1 MLLQIQSLNVLML
14 CCADALGHQLY
25 LCELCSNFLP
35 TKVELAA
42 HYVSHHNLSF
52 DTCVIT
58 ALHEQKTSKVH
69 DSKNGSQAASGIGDG
84 DKLSSPVIQDV
95 RLSDGSEAVHAK
107 SGVILDPTEP
117 VAFSSGDEAKTTEG
131 HSGSSK
137 PSVLRPRG
145 SASASG
151 ARRTVDSALTKHAR
165 HPPTVV
171 SVYPCPVCGKI
182 FRCRR
187 YLRKHSE
194 THGSAHACDI
204 CGKNYRSRAY
214 LRLHRR
220 RHEKAAMAAAN
231 PTSDATPAP
240 PRPRFS
246 CTECSFTTDVIAA
259 IHAHRQVHAPSGSVR
274 CAICGRAYS
283 NRAALSKHRRVHD
296 TDRPFACPVPGCRWR
311 FRTDVMCR
319 AHVRAHTVAGR
330 FRCSTCGYV
339 FRRKHHLQ
347 RHEARMHQPTPSSA
361 ATAASQSAAAA
372 AAVTN
377 GSHRMSAYQSRDVL
391 LSSVNDVDTLCSPS
405 DMYDTGDLITDDD
418 SSYRTLLDVSSDVIC
433 DKKSGSFI
441 VDDLELFQ

>member
-1 MLLQIQSLNVLML
+1 ML
-14 CCADALGHQLY
+14 CCADALGQQLY
-25 LCELCSNFLP
+25 LCELCSSFLP
-35 TKVELAA
+35 TKAELAA

-52 DTCVIT
+52 DTGVIT
-58 ALHEQKTSKVH
+58 ALHEQKTSKPY
-69 DSKNGSQAASGIGDG
+69 DGKNVPKSANGVIGEG
-84 DKLSSPVIQDV
+84 GKLSSPVIQDV
-95 RLSDGSEAVHAK
+95 RLSDGSEAVDVK
-107 SGVILDPTEP
+107 TGVILDPTEP
-117 VAFSSGDEAKTTEG
+117 VGFSSSSDEAKTTEA
-131 HSGSSK
+131 HSDRSK
-137 PSVLRPRG
+137 PSLLRPRG
-145 SASASG
+145 SVGTSG
-151 ARRTVDSALTKHAR
+151 TRRAMDSALAKHAR
-165 HPPTVV
+165 HPTTVV

-220 RHEKAAMAAAN
+220 RHEKAAAATAN
-231 PTSDATPAP
+231 ATTDPTPAP

-246 CTECSFTTDVIAA
+246 CTECSFTSDVIAA

-274 CAICGRAYS
+274 CAVCGRAYS

-296 TDRPFACPVPGCRWR
+296 TDRPYACPVPGCRWR

-347 RHEARMHQPTPSSA
+347 RHEARMHQPMQSSTAPTPSRSA
-361 ATAASQSAAAA
+361 IMA
-372 AAVTN
+372 N
-377 GSHRMSAYQSRDVL
+377 GSHSISTYHSSDVL
-391 LSSVNDVDTLCSPS
+391 LSSLNDVDTLCSPS
-405 DMYDTGDLITDDD
+405 DIYDSGDLITDDD
-418 SSYRTLLDVSSDVIC
+418 SSYRTLLDVTSDVIS
-433 DKKSGSFI
+433 DKKNGSFI
-441 VDDLELFQ
+441 VDDLGLFQ

>member
-1 MLLQIQSLNVLML
+1 ML

-35 TKVELAA
+35 TKAELAA

-52 DTCVIT
+52 DTFNTGVIT
-58 ALHEQKTSKVH
+58 AVPVHEQKMSSKVH
-69 DSKNGSQAASGIGDG
+69 DSKNVSKPANGVIGEG

-95 RLSDGSEAVHAK
+95 RLSDGSEAVRAK
-107 SGVILDPTEP
+107 TGVILDPTEP
-117 VAFSSGDEAKTTEG
+117 VAFSSGDEAKTSEV
-131 HSGSSK
+131 HSGRSK

-145 SASASG
+145 LTGAST
-151 ARRTVDSALTKHAR
+151 ARRTVDGALAKHAR
-165 HPPTVV
+165 HPTTVV

-220 RHEKAAMAAAN
+220 RHEKAAAAAAAKPSTD
-231 PTSDATPAP
+231 PTPVP
-240 PRPRFS
+240 PRGPRFS
-246 CTECSFTTDVIAA
+246 CSECSFTTDVIAA

-296 TDRPFACPVPGCRWR
+296 TDRPFACPVSGCRWR

-347 RHEARMHQPTPSSA
+347 RHEARMHQPTTSSA
-361 ATAASQSAAAA
+361 ATTASRSAASAVGV
-372 AAVTN
+372 VTN
-377 GSHRMSAYQSRDVL
+377 DSHIMSTYQTKDVL
-391 LSSVNDVDTLCSPS
+391 LSSLNDVDTLCSPS
-405 DMYDTGDLITDDD
+405 DIYDTGDLITDDD
-418 SSYRTLLDVSSDVIC
+418 SSYRALLDVSSDVIC
-433 DKKSGSFI
+433 DKKTDSFI

>member
-1 MLLQIQSLNVLML
+1 MYKRQ
-14 CCADALGHQLY
+14 H
-25 LCELCSNFLP
+25 LCELCSSFLP
-35 TKVELAA
+35 TKAELAG
-42 HYVSHHNLSF
+42 HYISHHNLSF
-52 DTCVIT
+52 DTCVI
-58 ALHEQKTSKVH
+58 AAPHEQKTSKVH
-69 DSKNGSQAASGIGDG
+69 DSRTVSKSANGVIGEG
-84 DKLSSPVIQDV
+84 GKLSSPVIQDV
-95 RLSDGSEAVHAK
+95 RLSDGSEVVDAK
-107 SGVILDPTEP
+107 TSVILDPTEP
-117 VAFSSGDEAKTTEG
+117 GSFSSSDEAKTTE
-131 HSGSSK
+131 SNSDRLK
-137 PSVLRPRG
+137 PSLLRSRG
-145 SASASG
+145 SVSASG
-151 ARRTVDSALTKHAR
+151 ARRAADSALTKHAR

-220 RHEKAAMAAAN
+220 RHEKAAVAAAN
-231 PTSDATPAP
+231 PTTDPTPAP

-246 CTECSFTTDVIAA
+246 CTECNFTTDVIAA

-274 CAICGRAYS
+274 CAICGRTYS

-296 TDRPFACPVPGCRWR
+296 TDRPFACPVAGCRWR

-347 RHEARMHQPTPSSA
+347 RHEARMHQPP
-361 ATAASQSAAAA
+361 QSAPSLFRSASTAT
-372 AAVTN
+372 VMTN
-377 GSHRMSAYQSRDVL
+377 GCNSMSAYQSSDVL
-391 LSSVNDVDTLCSPS
+391 LSSLNDVDTLCSPS
-405 DMYDTGDLITDDD
+405 DVYDSGDLITDDD
-418 SSYRTLLDVSSDVIC
+418 SSYRTLLGITSDDIC
-433 DKKSGSFI
+433 DKKGGSFI
-441 VDDLELFQ
+441 GDDLELFQ